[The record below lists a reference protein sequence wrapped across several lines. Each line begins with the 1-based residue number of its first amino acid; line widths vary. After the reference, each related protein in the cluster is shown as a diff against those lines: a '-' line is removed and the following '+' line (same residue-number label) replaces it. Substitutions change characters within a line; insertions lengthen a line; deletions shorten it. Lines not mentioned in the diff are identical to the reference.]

1 MAVVRCPKHNIP
13 YNDVNPRGCPA
24 CAAERE
30 GLDPKAAAIKE
41 LARASRGLPR
51 PPEIEILPP
60 PDDDDDA
67 PRPSGAWPPPVTQ
80 PPRRPAPQ
88 PTRLER
94 ALEWTRAHRGRV
106 VTAAVVILAI
116 ALVWEITRPT
126 FTNDTIPPVPVGDA
140 PPVPI
145 TPNIPL
151 DGVFAVLGAVSPTL
165 NPDTS
170 VLARFVYPDSVTVDV
185 LNTTVYAVTLA
196 SGRRAWR
203 GLRVGMDST
212 AAAGALALLGAV
224 HAAPAAAAASPIPLG
239 DYLAYAALGDRPRR
253 VLVAE
258 VRPPNGC
265 YDVQVELA
273 PRVIGWVDRGDQRF
287 AAVANRGQAMT
298 WVVDRIRSVSRLV
311 PGPYA
316 GPPACTS

>member
-13 YNDVNPRGCPA
+13 YNDENPRGCPA

-30 GLDPKAAAIKE
+30 GLDPKTAAIKE

-51 PPEIEILPP
+51 TPEIEILPP
-60 PDDDDDA
+60 PEDEDEP
-67 PRPSGAWPPPVTQ
+67 PRATGAWPPPVTQ

-88 PTRLER
+88 PTRLDR
-94 ALEWTRAHRGRV
+94 ALAWARLRWGRV
-106 VTAAVVILAI
+106 ATATVVVF
-116 ALVWEITRPT
+116 ALVLMYEIARPS
-126 FTNDTIPPVPVGDA
+126 FTSDTIPPVPVGDA
-140 PPVPI
+140 RPVPV

-151 DGVFAVLGAVSPTL
+151 DGVFAVLGTVAPTV

-170 VLARFVYPDSVTVDV
+170 ALARFMYPDSVTVDV

-196 SGRRAWR
+196 SGQRAWR

-224 HAAPAAAAASPIPLG
+224 HAGIFRTASRPTAMSG
-239 DYLAYAALGDRPRR
+239 YLTYPSLADRPRR
-253 VLVAE
+253 LLISE

-273 PRVIGWVDRGDQRF
+273 PRVIGWVERGDHRF
-287 AAVANRGQAMT
+287 AAVARRDEPTT
-298 WVVDRIRSVSRLV
+298 WVVDRIRSVSRLL